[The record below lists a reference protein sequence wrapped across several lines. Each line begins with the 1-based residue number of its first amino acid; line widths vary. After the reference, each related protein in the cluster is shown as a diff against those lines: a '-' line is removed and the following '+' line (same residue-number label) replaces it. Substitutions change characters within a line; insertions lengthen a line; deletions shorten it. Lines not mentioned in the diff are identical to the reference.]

1 MSFIRIDDESLR
13 VGTDTKERGDRIMIK
28 QDYRILNWDTTI
40 LGKPTE
46 MTASIEY
53 IDKTKAS
60 ALLLLPYGQ
69 QRSLTK
75 SMVEKLAQA
84 MNANEFIDAI
94 VNPIFI
100 SNTGKLLDGQHRL
113 TALTHTNKTIP
124 FLVVRGLPEETF
136 VYFDQNKPRAAKD
149 ALKVRGVRNADKVA
163 IVTKLIYHLLE
174 GKSSVPR
181 NEVLDRMVE
190 DYPAIESA
198 VAKAESMG
206 DTTHIITS
214 VGATLYFMYSIE
226 YPEIYSRFFEL
237 LQYGGEEMKNG
248 KHPVTRLV
256 KKLNEE
262 WKKSGGRRMQ
272 TDFWTA
278 RGANG
283 LQKTYDTRY
292 KVMSYIHRAFMAYAT
307 GKHSFSW
314 ETDTLSTI
322 DSISQMCRRNIAIRN
337 SYNSY
342 DNLPF

>member
-1 MSFIRIDDESLR
+1 
-13 VGTDTKERGDRIMIK
+13 MIK
-28 QDYRILNWDTTI
+28 QDYGILRWDTTI
-40 LGKPTE
+40 LGTRAD
-46 MTASIEY
+46 MTAAIEY
-53 IDKTKAS
+53 IDKAKATR
-60 ALLLLPYGQ
+60 LLSLPYGQ

-84 MNANEFIDAI
+84 MNANEFIDAM

-100 SNTGKLLDGQHRL
+100 SNKGRLLDGQHRL

-124 FLVVRGLPEETF
+124 FLVVRGLPEKTF
-136 VYFDQNKPRAAKD
+136 VYFDQNRPRAAKD

-163 IVTKLIYHLLE
+163 IVTKLLYHLLE
-174 GKSSVPR
+174 GKASVPR
-181 NEVLDRMVE
+181 NEVLARMVA
-190 DYPAIESA
+190 DYRAIEDA

-226 YPEIYSRFFEL
+226 YPETYSRFFEL
-237 LQYGGEEMKNG
+237 LQYGGEEMKNS

-262 WKKSGGRRMQ
+262 WKKSGGRRAQ

-278 RGANG
+278 RGTNG
-283 LQKTYDTRY
+283 SQRTYDTRY
-292 KVMSYIHRAFMAYAT
+292 KVMSYIHRAFMAYTT

-314 ETDTLSTI
+314 DTDTLSII
-322 DSISQMCRRNIAIRN
+322 DSISRMCRRNIVIRH
-337 SYNSY
+337 SY
-342 DNLPF
+342 DSYDSDDSDDVLYTDLPF

>member
-1 MSFIRIDDESLR
+1 MIREEY
-13 VGTDTKERGDRIMIK
+13 K
-28 QDYRILNWDTTI
+28 ILNWDTTI

-75 SMVEKLAQA
+75 SMVDKLAQA
-84 MNANEFIDAI
+84 MNADEFIDAI

-100 SNTGKLLDGQHRL
+100 SNTGRLLDGQHRL

-136 VYFDQNKPRAAKD
+136 VYFDQNRPRAAKD
-149 ALKVRGVRNADKVA
+149 ALKVRGIRNADKVA
-163 IVTKLIYHLLE
+163 AVTKLLYQLME

-190 DYPAIESA
+190 DYPEIESA
-198 VAKAESMG
+198 VAKAESMT
-206 DTTHIITS
+206 DATHIITS
-214 VGATLYFMYSIE
+214 VGATLHFLYSLE
-226 YPEIYSRFFEL
+226 YPETYSRFFDL
-237 LQYGGEEMKNG
+237 LQYGGEEMKNS
-248 KHPVTRLV
+248 KHPVTRPT
-256 KKLNEE
+256 KKINDE

-272 TDFWTA
+272 GDYWAA
-278 RGANG
+278 RGTNG
-283 LQKTYDTRY
+283 SKVVYDNRWRA
-292 KVMSYIHRAFMAYAT
+292 MAFIHQAFMAYAT

-314 ETDTLSTI
+314 KEEQSVI
-322 DSISQMCRRNIAIRN
+322 DSIGQLCRKNIVIR
-337 SYNSY
+337 YSY
-342 DNLPF
+342 DPMWFE